1 MRCGMRES
9 VGCDTALRGSGGG
22 VRRNVMWDV
31 ECGGVRYL
39 KRGSGVWNWVRSPSD
54 VVELCKM
61 WSR

>member
-1 MRCGMRES
+1 M
-9 VGCDTALRGSGGG
+9 GCDTALRGSGGG
-22 VRRNVMWDV
+22 VMRNVMWDV

-39 KRGSGVWNWVRSPSD
+39 KRGSGVWDWVRSPSD